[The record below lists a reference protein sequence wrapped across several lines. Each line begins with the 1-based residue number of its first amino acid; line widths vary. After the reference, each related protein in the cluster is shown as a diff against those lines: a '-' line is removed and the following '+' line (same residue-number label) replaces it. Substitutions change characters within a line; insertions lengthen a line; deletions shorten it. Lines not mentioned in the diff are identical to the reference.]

1 MYPRFYKS
9 FGLDIICCPRFS
21 SSFFTLLCAL
31 GKWATCATSIDNFG
45 LSHSGVLTGNW
56 KKGEE
61 NPLWAHHEVPQEPYS
76 VRLPFPHCP
85 VYLLQRLA
93 TASPPWPSPT
103 STSHG
108 TSALSLMGTSAFAN
122 TLLPLLERAPVFSSS
137 QIILIWM
144 YSLLLANS
152 LYSHLIFT
160 ATPWIKYYFHR
171 MFKATEV

>member
-21 SSFFTLLCAL
+21 SAFFTLLCAL

-61 NPLWAHHEVPQEPYS
+61 NPFWAHREVPQEPYS
-76 VRLPFPHCP
+76 VRLSFPHCLVYFSVWQLP
-85 VYLLQRLA
+85 HLLGHPPLVLAMVLVHYLLWA
-93 TASPPWPSPT
+93 
-103 STSHG
+103 
-108 TSALSLMGTSAFAN
+108 AN